1 MPKKKSKR
9 KERPP
14 RMFLDKKGRLYVIL
28 NGKKLAL
35 KIDGGSKKDD
45 YTKRELLDI
54 ILKKRVRRRRKTPKQ
69 KVDKKK
75 RYDELERLNKLSA
88 PLLIKTIE
96 NALKEEDVNI
106 VKEKRLQKIR
116 EKKQEQKLIKQKEQ
130 KLLKAPSKATFT
142 RDEEFALIVNT
153 LKSNTKKNKKV
164 IEKIAED
171 RGFDIKKKR
180 GRISLIEITRQ
191 ILPQYENSL
200 DFVKDLKKEGV
211 DLQKIYVQQQKKKPI
226 EVKEKEEKIDPKQ
239 KTITSFFQRF
249 KKKKDPEEFLQAT
262 EEEKKKEESS
272 DDSSSEESQIGDGSM
287 RGMYGSEIEDIL
299 KGFKQFIGV
308 VPMDHV
314 EKLDPKGKKQFCFV
328 VNTDTSEGK
337 GKHWVACYVDTNKQ
351 KTIEY
356 YDSMAE
362 DCPKMFQSGIKKLID
377 KLKIPIYLKFKHNKI
392 RNQKYGTD
400 TCGIMC
406 VMYLLKRMNGGNWK
420 FSSGY
425 TDLKEDEANEM
436 KINYGYL

>member
-45 YTKRELLDI
+45 YSKRELLDI
-54 ILKKRVRRRRKTPKQ
+54 ILKKRVRRKRKSPKK

-116 EKKQEQKLIKQKEQ
+116 EKKEQKLIKQKEQ
-130 KLLKAPSKATFT
+130 KLLKPPSKATFT
-142 RDEEFALIVNT
+142 KDEEFALIVNT

-164 IEKIAED
+164 IEKIADD

-211 DLQKIYVQQQKKKPI
+211 DLQKIYVQEQKKKPI
-226 EVKEKEEKIDPKQ
+226 EEKEEKIDPKQ
-239 KTITSFFQRF
+239 KSITSFFQRF
-249 KKKKDPEEFLQAT
+249 KKKKDPEEFLQET
-262 EEEKKKEESS
+262 EEEKQQVESS
-272 DDSSSEESQIGDGSM
+272 DESSSEESQIGDGR

-314 EKLDPKGKKQFCFV
+314 GKLDPKGKKQFCFV
-328 VNTDTSEGK
+328 VNTDTSKGK

-356 YDSMAE
+356 YDSMAD

-377 KLKIPIYLKFKHNKI
+377 KLKIPIYLKFKHNMI

>member
-1 MPKKKSKR
+1 MPKKKSTRRKR

-35 KIDGGSKKDD
+35 KIDGKSRTDD

-54 ILKKRVRRRRKTPKQ
+54 ILKKRVRRKRKKPKQ
-69 KVDKKK
+69 KVDRKK

-88 PLLIKTIE
+88 PILIKTIE
-96 NALKEEDVNI
+96 SALKEEDVNI
-106 VKEKRLQKIR
+106 VKEKRLQRIKD
-116 EKKQEQKLIKQKEQ
+116 KKQEQKLIKAKEQ
-130 KLLKAPSKATFT
+130 KLLKAPSKPTFT

-153 LKSNTKKNKKV
+153 LKSNTTKNKKV
-164 IEKIAED
+164 IEKIAKD
-171 RGFDIKKKR
+171 KGFDIKKNR
-180 GRISLIEITRQ
+180 GRISLVEITRQ
-191 ILPQYENSL
+191 ILPQYQNSL

-211 DLQKIYVQQQKKKPI
+211 DLEKIYVQEQKNKP
-226 EVKEKEEKIDPKQ
+226 EEKVDPKQ
-239 KTITSFFQRF
+239 KTITSFFSRF
-249 KKKKDPEEFLQAT
+249 KKKKDPEEFLQET
-262 EEEKKKEESS
+262 EEEKHKASSSDESS
-272 DDSSSEESQIGDGSM
+272 DESQIGEG

-314 EKLDPKGKKQFCFV
+314 GKLDPKGKKQFCFV
-328 VNTDTSEGK
+328 VNTDTSKGK
-337 GKHWVACYVDTNKQ
+337 GKHWVACYVDTNKE

-356 YDSMAE
+356 YDSMAD

-406 VMYLLKRMNGGNWK
+406 IMYLLKRMNGGNWK

-425 TDLKEDEANEM
+425 TDLKEDEADEM

>member
-1 MPKKKSKR
+1 MPKKKATRRKR

-35 KIDGGSKKDD
+35 KIDGGSRKDD

-106 VKEKRLQKIR
+106 VKEKRLQRIKD
-116 EKKQEQKLIKQKEQ
+116 KKQEEKLIKAKEQ

-142 RDEEFALIVNT
+142 KDEEFALIVNT
-153 LKSNTKKNKKV
+153 LKANTKKNKKV
-164 IEKIAED
+164 IEKIAND

-180 GRISLIEITRQ
+180 GKISLVEITRQ
-191 ILPQYENSL
+191 VLPQYKNSL

-211 DLQKIYVQQQKKKPI
+211 DLQRIYVQEQKQKQ
-226 EVKEKEEKIDPKQ
+226 EVKEEKIDPKQ
-239 KTITSFFQRF
+239 KTITSFFSRF
-249 KKKKDPEEFLQAT
+249 KKKKDPEEFLQET
-262 EEEKKKEESS
+262 EEEKHNLESS
-272 DDSSSEESQIGDGSM
+272 SDESSSEESQIGDG
-287 RGMYGSEIEDIL
+287 RGMYGTEIEDIL

-314 EKLDPKGKKQFCFV
+314 GKLDPKGKKQFCFV
-328 VNTDTSEGK
+328 VNTDTSKGK
-337 GKHWVACYVDTNKQ
+337 GKHWVACYVDTNKE

-356 YDSMAE
+356 YDSMAD

-406 VMYLLKRMNGGNWK
+406 IMFLLKRMSGGNWK

>member
-1 MPKKKSKR
+1 MTKKKSTRRKR

-35 KIDGGSKKDD
+35 KIDGGSRKDD

-54 ILKKRVRRRRKTPKQ
+54 ILKKRVRRRRKKPKQ
-69 KVDKKK
+69 KVDRKK

-88 PLLIKTIE
+88 PILIKTIE
-96 NALKEEDVNI
+96 SALKEEDVNI
-106 VKEKRLQKIR
+106 VKEKRLQRIKD
-116 EKKQEQKLIKQKEQ
+116 KKQEQKLIKAKEQ
-130 KLLKAPSKATFT
+130 KLLKAPSKPTFT

-164 IEKIAED
+164 IEKIAND
-171 RGFDIKKKR
+171 RGFDIKKNR
-180 GRISLIEITRQ
+180 GRISLVEITRQ
-191 ILPQYENSL
+191 ILPQYQNSL

-211 DLQKIYVQQQKKKPI
+211 DLQKIYVQEQKKKP
-226 EVKEKEEKIDPKQ
+226 EEKVDPKQ
-239 KTITSFFQRF
+239 KTITSFFSRF
-249 KKKKDPEEFLQAT
+249 KKKKDPEEFLKET
-262 EEEKKKEESS
+262 EEEKQSL
-272 DDSSSEESQIGDGSM
+272 DSSSDASQIGEG

-314 EKLDPKGKKQFCFV
+314 GKLDPKGKKQFCFV
-328 VNTDTSEGK
+328 VNTDTSKGK
-337 GKHWVACYVDTNKQ
+337 GKHWVACYVDTNKE

-356 YDSMAE
+356 YDSMAD

-406 VMYLLKRMNGGNWK
+406 IMYLLKRMSGGNWK

-425 TDLKEDEANEM
+425 TDLKEDEADEM